1 MNKQGNAYTFIYA
14 SVMVVIVAALLA
26 FVSQALKPQQER
38 NEMVAKKMAILT
50 SINIETT
57 AGNAEE
63 KFDQLVGESS
73 YIVNF
78 KGEKVEGVAFNV
90 DMAAELRKPLEDR
103 NYPVFEAH
111 LPEGGV
117 KYIIELRGTGLW
129 GPIWGYLSIN
139 EDANTIYGANFSHKG
154 ETPGLGAE
162 IDKPEFQNQFQ
173 GKQIFEN
180 GKLTGIQVIK
190 GHSPEGSKHQVDGI
204 SGGTITSHGVENMLN
219 SFFHGYE
226 SFLKNIERE
235 SHE

>member
-26 FVSQALKPQQER
+26 FVSQALKPLQER

-57 AGNAEE
+57 AANAEDKYSE
-63 KFDQLVGESS
+63 VVGESS

-90 DMAAELRKPLEDR
+90 DMAAELRKPIEER
-103 NYPVFEAH
+103 NYPVYEAH
-111 LPEGGV
+111 LPGGGV
-117 KYIIELRGTGLW
+117 KYIIEVRGTGLW
-129 GPIWGYLSIN
+129 GPIWGYLSID
-139 EDANTIYGANFSHKG
+139 EDANTIYGATFSHKG

-162 IDKPEFQNQFQ
+162 IDKPEFQNQFK
-173 GKQIFEN
+173 GKQIFES
-180 GKLTGIQVIK
+180 GELKGIQVVK
-190 GHSPEGSKHQVDGI
+190 GATSGDSKHLVDGI
-204 SGGTITSHGVENMLN
+204 SGGTITSNGVEDMLD

-226 SFLKNIERE
+226 SFLKNIERT

>member
-26 FVSQALKPQQER
+26 FISQALKPQQER

-50 SINIETT
+50 SINIKAT
-57 AGNAEE
+57 AEDAEAKYDE
-63 KFDQLVGESS
+63 MVGESS
-73 YIVNF
+73 YIVNYEG
-78 KGEKVEGVAFNV
+78 KKIDGVAFDV
-90 DMAAELRKPLEDR
+90 DMAAEIRKPLEER
-103 NYPVFEAH
+103 NYPVYEAH
-111 LPEGGV
+111 MEDGDV

-129 GPIWGYLSIN
+129 GPIWGYLAID

-162 IDKPEFQNQFQ
+162 IDKPEFQNQFR

-180 GKLTGIQVIK
+180 GELKGIQVIK
-190 GHSPEGSKHQVDGI
+190 GHAPEDAKHQVDGI
-204 SGGTITSHGVENMLN
+204 SGGTITSHGVENMLD